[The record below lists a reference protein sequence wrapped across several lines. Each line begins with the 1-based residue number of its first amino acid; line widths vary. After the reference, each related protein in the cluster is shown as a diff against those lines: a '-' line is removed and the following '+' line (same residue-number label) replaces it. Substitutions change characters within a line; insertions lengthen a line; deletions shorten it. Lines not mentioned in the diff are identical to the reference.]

1 MMNEA
6 DVEANPSS
14 PVPSGEAM
22 DRAVTRHRPP
32 WRRYPGLLAALAILG
47 LALAAWRILPESG
60 STDVDAAT
68 IAIRPVELAAFDD
81 YLPVRAAVAPAV
93 TTLVGVMSGGQVE
106 ELLVRDGEMV
116 SAGQPLARLA
126 NPELRLQ
133 VITQE
138 AQIASQLGAVAGEN
152 LSIARSRADRRAQ
165 LSRAEYELV
174 QAKREHDIR
183 KQLHERGFISDAG
196 MQRYAADVEFHRKR
210 VAELETGLKAEAR
223 FTASQGAML
232 ETTRGRLQ
240 NTLGALRS
248 SLDGLTVRAP
258 TSGRLT
264 NFTLQ
269 PGQALAPGD
278 PAGQVDSEGR
288 WKLVSDVDEFY
299 LGRLSP
305 GQEARTAD
313 GTRLTVERVLPTVS
327 SGRFRV
333 ELAFSEGAGQR
344 LNRGQTLDARITLG
358 AARQALVAPVG
369 GWLSGSG
376 NSAFVVDRDGRHA
389 RRRAIRIGRRNPR
402 QVEIL
407 DGLAAGERIIT
418 TDLSQVKGD
427 TVNIR

>member
-1 MMNEA
+1 
-6 DVEANPSS
+6 
-14 PVPSGEAM
+14 M
-22 DRAVTRHRPP
+22 DRALPARRPR
-32 WRRYPGLLAALAILG
+32 WRRYPWLLAALAVLG

-68 IAIRPVELAAFDD
+68 IAFGAVELAAFDD
-81 YLPVRAAVAPAV
+81 YLPVRASVAPAV

-106 ELLVRDGEMV
+106 ALLVRDGEMV
-116 SAGQPLARLA
+116 SEGQPLARLA

-165 LSRAEYELV
+165 LSQAQYDLV
-174 QAKREHDIR
+174 QARREHDIR

-223 FTASQGAML
+223 FTASQGALL
-232 ETTRGRLQ
+232 ETTRSRLQ
-240 NTLGALRS
+240 NTMGALRA
-248 SLDGLTVRAP
+248 SLDGLTIRAP
-258 TSGRLT
+258 ASGRLT

-269 PGQALAPGD
+269 PGQTLAPGD
-278 PAGQVDSEGR
+278 PAGQIDSEGR
-288 WKLVSDVDEFY
+288 WKLVADVDEFY

-313 GTRLTVERVLPTVS
+313 GARLTVERVLPTVS
-327 SGRFRV
+327 NGRFRV
-333 ELAFSEGAGQR
+333 ELAFSDGAGQR
-344 LNRGQTLDARITLG
+344 LNRGQTIDARITLG
-358 AARQALVAPVG
+358 AATKALVVPVG

-376 NSAFVVDRDGRHA
+376 SGTSAFVVDEGGRHA

-407 DGLAAGERIIT
+407 EGLSPGERIVT
-418 TDLSQVKGD
+418 SDLSQVKGD
-427 TVNIR
+427 IVNIR